1 MTIPRRPSPSTAI
14 SVELRA
20 SCEVVDAA
28 DLRIRRRTCTSGSDA
43 SCWRRLP
50 EWLRRRRSAL
60 APANSLSL
68 TTSLWNAKG
77 NTREL
82 VFCCTK
88 VTAFSVAFSSLY
100 SSVFTRSPDPT
111 SPPRPRTLRRA
122 HLKRGDVF
130 KRAWRRTWSPPRE
143 RSTSLVLTP
152 LQTCNQQLAMMKRKH
167 ANATNLFT
175 SCSEHARDY
184 NQQITP

>member
-1 MTIPRRPSPSTAI
+1 MSLRRSSAPLPVFSAESRT
-14 SVELRA
+14 S
-20 SCEVVDAA
+20 SSAA
-28 DLRIRRRTCTSGSDA
+28 HAVGLWNHRRTYTSGSDA

-82 VFCCTK
+82 VFRRTK

-130 KRAWRRTWSPPRE
+130 KRAWRRTWSPSRE

-175 SCSEHARDY
+175 SWSEHARDY